1 MDSLSAKM
9 VEPHCQG
16 GRAPETGRL
25 TFLPYWFS
33 DVLMAEKH
41 PLKVLADYRA
51 AAGKTQADLA
61 QDLGVAPMTVSRWET
76 GDRKIG
82 VKTLS
87 EVSRQT
93 GLAKRELRPDLAES
107 MQEALQ

>member
-1 MDSLSAKM
+1 M
-9 VEPHCQG
+9 
-16 GRAPETGRL
+16 GRL

-51 AAGKTQADLA
+51 TAGKTQADLA
-61 QDLGVAPMTVSRWET
+61 QDLSVAVMTVSRWET

-82 VKTLS
+82 IKKLP
-87 EVSRQT
+87 EVSKKT

-107 MQEALQ
+107 MAEAAQ